1 MKGKK
6 LCKAT
11 APPFKNKKLS
21 KIVRTRAWLRKQ
33 VFENRTKENWQFMR
47 NIDLYAT
54 YVIVYLFREKLKESF
69 TEILMERM
77 LLTLKLYEKL
87 RNLFFR
93 IKL

>member
-1 MKGKK
+1 
-6 LCKAT
+6 
-11 APPFKNKKLS
+11 
-21 KIVRTRAWLRKQ
+21 
-33 VFENRTKENWQFMR
+33 MR